1 MFLCLYITFRKKNKK
16 NGKTPSSVNVV
27 RAAQEYWASPRK
39 GSLRLIQN
47 QFKGCF
53 YIKVIIAVPFRNNKL
68 PLQNYW
74 KSDYFVTFLTIVQKK
89 KREKDLKA
97 KRQMRKAKNTDKIA
111 SHHLAIFCIFK
122 QITYYFQA
130 WTQLS

>member
-1 MFLCLYITFRKKNKK
+1 MSLKPLKNTGLPQEKGHSDSFRINSTGVFTSKLLLQLILAITNY
-16 NGKTPSSVNVV
+16 GLP
-27 RAAQEYWASPRK
+27 
-39 GSLRLIQN
+39 
-47 QFKGCF
+47 
-53 YIKVIIAVPFRNNKL
+53 KL

-122 QITYYFQA
+122 QITYYF
-130 WTQLS
+130 

>member
-1 MFLCLYITFRKKNKK
+1 MTLELLKNTGLPQGRGRSDSFRINSLIFYPK
-16 NGKTPSSVNVV
+16 VV
-27 RAAQEYWASPRK
+27 IS
-39 GSLRLIQN
+39 
-47 QFKGCF
+47 
-53 YIKVIIAVPFRNNKL
+53 VPFRNKKL
-68 PLQNYW
+68 PLQNHW

-122 QITYYFQA
+122 QITYYFLA
-130 WTQLS
+130 CHNWVKYLLKDHYLNVSALIFSREISNR